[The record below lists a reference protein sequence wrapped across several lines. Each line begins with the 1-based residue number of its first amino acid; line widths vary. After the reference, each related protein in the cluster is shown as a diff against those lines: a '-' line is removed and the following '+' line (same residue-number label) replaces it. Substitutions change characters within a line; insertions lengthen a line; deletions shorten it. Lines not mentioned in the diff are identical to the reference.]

1 MNKKKEPFQKVQVNA
16 SFIENNMQLNS
27 NEQWI
32 NVQLTTKSNK
42 KITNCVIL
50 DPAHDK
56 EWTCTLRNQQILS
69 NLLLIASLR
78 FFKGMP

>member
-32 NVQLTTKSNK
+32 NVQLTTKSN
-42 KITNCVIL
+42 
-50 DPAHDK
+50 
-56 EWTCTLRNQQILS
+56 
-69 NLLLIASLR
+69 
-78 FFKGMP
+78 